1 VKTDLFEINPPIN
14 INDLSYFSLSYMGDA
29 LFEVWCR
36 QKILLRFQNRKQ
48 VHNSV
53 VQWVRCQTQA
63 KIAMAIE
70 PIMTVEEK
78 KVYSRG
84 RNGKVISPPKH
95 SSIREYRAAT
105 GFECLVGYLYFKKE
119 TRRFEELM
127 NKKDVLELME
137 SILFKLKKNYQKP

>member
-1 VKTDLFEINPPIN
+1 MKTDLFEINPPIN

-95 SSIREYRAAT
+95 ASIREYRAAT

>member
-1 VKTDLFEINPPIN
+1 MKTDLFEINPPIN

-63 KIAMAIE
+63 KIAMTIE

-95 SSIREYRAAT
+95 ASIREYRAAT

>member
-1 VKTDLFEINPPIN
+1 MKTDLFEINPPIN